1 MSGYIDKLSG
11 VLVVTIRARR
21 VGSAAQ
27 DKSDDVADR
36 HLIDDV
42 RSYTRAI
49 ESSGSLTPIVAHS
62 QRPWSG
68 RGDPVSLRQVAGTRC
83 RRVRT
88 AVQPTLSRGDRHDTA
103 AIIDTDLDLDGGP
116 CFQRFGAALL
126 AGRSERQ
133 PANNQLYPVYVYV
146 PVVVGVEFDDPC
158 GGGITGPHPAV

>member
-1 MSGYIDKLSG
+1 M
-11 VLVVTIRARR
+11 
-21 VGSAAQ
+21 GSAAGP
-27 DKSDDVADR
+27 VRRCRRDR

-49 ESSGSLTPIVAHS
+49 EPSSSLPPIAAHS
-62 QRPWSG
+62 QRPRPG
-68 RGDPVSLRQVAGTRC
+68 RGDPVSLRQVAGPRC

-88 AVQPTLSRGDRHDTA
+88 AAQPTLSRGDRLDTAIIDTA
-103 AIIDTDLDLDGGP
+103 AIIDPGLDPDLDGGP

-146 PVVVGVEFDDPC
+146 YVSVPVVVVEFDDPC

>member
-1 MSGYIDKLSG
+1 M
-11 VLVVTIRARR
+11 
-21 VGSAAQ
+21 GSAAQ
-27 DKSDDVADR
+27 DQSDDVADR
-36 HLIDDV
+36 RLIDDV

-49 ESSGSLTPIVAHS
+49 EPSGSLPPVAAHS
-62 QRPWSG
+62 QRPRPG

-88 AVQPTLSRGDRHDTA
+88 AAQPTLSRGDRHDTA
-103 AIIDTDLDLDGGP
+103 AIIDTDPDLDGGP

-126 AGRSERQ
+126 ASRSKRQ

-146 PVVVGVEFDDPC
+146 SVVVGVECDDPC

>member
-1 MSGYIDKLSG
+1 M
-11 VLVVTIRARR
+11 
-21 VGSAAQ
+21 GSAAQ
-27 DKSDDVADR
+27 DQSDDVADR
-36 HLIDDV
+36 RLLDDV

-49 ESSGSLTPIVAHS
+49 EPSSSLPPIAAHS
-62 QRPWSG
+62 QRPRPG
-68 RGDPVSLRQVAGTRC
+68 RGDPVSLRQVAGPRC

-88 AVQPTLSRGDRHDTA
+88 AAQPTLSRGDRLDTAIIDTA
-103 AIIDTDLDLDGGP
+103 AIIDPGLDPDLDGGP

-146 PVVVGVEFDDPC
+146 SVVVGVECDDPC

>member
-1 MSGYIDKLSG
+1 M
-11 VLVVTIRARR
+11 
-21 VGSAAQ
+21 GSAAQ
-27 DKSDDVADR
+27 DQSDDVADR
-36 HLIDDV
+36 RLIDDV

-49 ESSGSLTPIVAHS
+49 GSSSSLTPIAAHS
-62 QRPWSG
+62 QRPRSG

-103 AIIDTDLDLDGGP
+103 IIDTAAIIDPGLDLDLDGGP

-133 PANNQLYPVYVYV
+133 SANNQLYPVYVSV
-146 PVVVGVEFDDPC
+146 PVDVVVGVEFDDPC